1 MAYSGSAS
9 DRLTAVRAAIESAL
23 ISQAYTVRGRSQQNA
38 LIDKLFEKETKL
50 QEEVNQE
57 AAGGK
62 MSSLAIV
69 TRPT

>member
-9 DRLTAVRAAIESAL
+9 DRLTAVRSAIDRAL
-23 ISQAYTVRGRSQQNA
+23 TSQAYTVRGRSQQNA
-38 LIDKLFEKETKL
+38 LIDKLFEQEAKL

-57 AAGGK
+57 AAGGN